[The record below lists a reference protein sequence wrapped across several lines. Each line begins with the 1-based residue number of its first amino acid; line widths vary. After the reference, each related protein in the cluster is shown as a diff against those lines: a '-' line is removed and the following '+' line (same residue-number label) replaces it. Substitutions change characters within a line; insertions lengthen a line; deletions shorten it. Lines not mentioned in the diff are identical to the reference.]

1 MKRSI
6 KLFGLLALGAAVAA
20 CDVTP
25 EEENEEELI
34 TTLRITFTET
44 GTSNTV
50 SAVFQD
56 LDGDGG
62 DAATLTNPTFAAN
75 TTYSATIE
83 VLNESETPAE
93 DITAEVEEEGAEHQF
108 FFELS
113 SGTGITTEYTD
124 DDGSGNPVGLSFNLT
139 TTDAGTG
146 TMIVTL
152 RHEPNKSA
160 SGVSGGDI
168 TNAGGETDIEVT
180 FDVTVQ

>member
-1 MKRSI
+1 MKFLP

-44 GTSNTV
+44 GTTNTV
-50 SAVFQD
+50 TAEFQD

-62 DAATLTNPTFAAN
+62 NAPTLTNPTFSAN
-75 TTYSATIE
+75 TTYSAAIE

-93 DITAEVEEEGAEHQF
+93 DITAEVKEESAEHQF
-108 FFELS
+108 FFQAS
-113 SGTGITTEYTD
+113 NGSGITTEYTD
-124 DDGSGNPVGLSFNLT
+124 EDGSGNPLGLTFNLT

-146 TMIVTL
+146 TLIVTL

-160 SGVSGGDI
+160 TGVSGGDI